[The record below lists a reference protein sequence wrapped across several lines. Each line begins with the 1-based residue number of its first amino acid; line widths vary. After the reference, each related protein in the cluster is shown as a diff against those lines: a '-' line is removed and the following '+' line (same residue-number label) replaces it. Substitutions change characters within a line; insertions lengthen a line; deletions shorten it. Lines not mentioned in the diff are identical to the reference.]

1 LVDAKAD
8 FRTIIKA
15 FRSIGLD
22 TQLFIYHFQENTTY
36 LPLTQAIFETI
47 ESGQVK
53 ASTSVVTLL
62 EILVKPKRE
71 GNARAV
77 EEYKFALQTFP
88 NLKLKSVDQAVA
100 EKAAEIRA
108 THNLRPPD
116 AIQLASAIT
125 ENAEAFITNDDRLKR
140 AAKEIHVIVLREY
153 RSIGK
158 PHARSCKEAKL
169 RLSGSG

>member
-1 LVDAKAD
+1 MVDRKAD
-8 FRTIIKA
+8 FTTIIKA
-15 FRSIGLD
+15 FKTIGLD
-22 TQLFIYHFQENTTY
+22 TQVFIYHFQENATY
-36 LPLTQAIFETI
+36 LPLTQAIFEAI
-47 ESGQVK
+47 ETGEVK
-53 ASTSVVTLL
+53 ASTSVITLM

-108 THNLRPPD
+108 TLNLRPPD

-140 AAKEIHVIVLREY
+140 ATKEIQVMVL
-153 RSIGK
+153 SSVKASFGK
-158 PHARSCKEAKL
+158 
-169 RLSGSG
+169 GQ